1 MFCCFDPQEPS
12 NRVCSVPPALVM
24 LDSSNSALFADL
36 ESLDF
41 IPSRD
46 NDTLHVFYVKQN
58 QKTAHDI
65 LSNVVRCPY
74 ASQLLPAHL
83 QWCVLAHTP

>member
-1 MFCCFDPQEPS
+1 MQEPS

-24 LDSSNSALFADL
+24 LDSSNSSLFTDL

-65 LSNVVRCPY
+65 LSNVVRIPLWFAETCSSIRPTLEPF
-74 ASQLLPAHL
+74 QGQH
-83 QWCVLAHTP
+83 